1 VNKSGSKEEKKE
13 EGETEPSAHPYILRE
28 GSLRIEILP
37 GVGGYVF
44 VLLTYSSFGEE
55 NNGKFKDRRALG
67 RDGVYIG
74 GSEYNT
80 FPFKEKCWKFT
91 FRHFTCVTYSIS

>member
-1 VNKSGSKEEKKE
+1 VNKSGSKEEKKGE
-13 EGETEPSAHPYILRE
+13 EKKEKLSQAHVRE
-28 GSLRIEILP
+28 GSLRIKILP

-55 NNGKFKDRRALG
+55 NNGKFKDRETLG
-67 RDGVYIG
+67 RVAVYIG
-74 GSEYNT
+74 GGEYNT